1 MINLSTLVRWLV
13 LTLSVWVAAVL
24 LPGIDYDTL
33 GSLFVASLVLSL
45 LNIFVKPIVTLLSI
59 PFIVVTFGFFLLV
72 INALL
77 LKLTA
82 WLVPGFLVANMGSAI
97 GGSIVISLVSFFLG
111 RTRRSDFRIPRPAEP
126 TPQDGPPPGK
136 GPIIDV

>member
-1 MINLSTLVRWLV
+1 MINLATLVRWLV

-24 LPGIDYDTL
+24 LPGIEYDTL

-45 LNIFVKPIVTLLSI
+45 LNVFVKPIVTLLSM
-59 PFIVVTFGFFLLV
+59 PFIVVHLGFFLLA
-72 INALL
+72 INAFL

-82 WLVPGFLVANMGSAI
+82 WRVPGFHVTSIGSAI

-111 RTRRSDFRIPRPAEP
+111 RTRRSDFRIPRRAEP
-126 TPQDGPPPGK
+126 TPHDGPPPGK